1 MTYNL
6 VFGMKVISF
15 SQLPGG
21 SYSHP
26 NNALD
31 MIGSDNGVD
40 FWFAQGYWKA
50 IAGPWGNG
58 TYFFMSCD
66 AKGAPAAVHCA
77 DGKDRIVTLALTHS
91 ARQYVRTQVGKVY
104 GTGTPMY
111 EEGTVGKATGNHIHV
126 EVADGIRTGKS
137 WDAKLGVYRMEGELN
152 PLEVIYVLRSFSTV
166 KQTLGAKLKY
176 CDALTY
182 TPPQPPKP
190 PAPQMEKGKLYFVA
204 DRSPARIRQ
213 KLAFSNGKPIGAI
226 LATMPKGS
234 FAEITHLT
242 QRHEKDAQGFEWLQV
257 TYQTPTGDKVSGFVQ
272 GDLSAYLI
280 KKGG

>member
-1 MTYNL
+1 MNNL
-6 VFGMKVISF
+6 VFGMKMINI

-26 NNALD
+26 NGALD
-31 MIGSDNGVD
+31 MVGSDNGID

-111 EEGTVGKATGNHIHV
+111 EEGTVGQNVTGNHIHV

-152 PLEVIYVLRSFSTV
+152 PLEVISVLRSFSTV
-166 KQTLGAKLKY
+166 KETLGAKLKY
-176 CDALTY
+176 VDTLEY
-182 TPPQPPKP
+182 KP
-190 PAPQMEKGKLYFVA
+190 PIPPPPVMEKGKLYFVA
-204 DRSPARIRQ
+204 DRAPARIRQ
-213 KLAFSNGKPIGAI
+213 KLAFADGKPIGAI

-234 FAEITHLT
+234 FAEITHFT
-242 QRHEKDAQGFEWLQV
+242 QRHEKDGFEWMQV
-257 TYQTPTGDKVSGFVQ
+257 TYQTVTGDKVSGFVQ
-272 GDLSAYLI
+272 GDLGSYLI

>member
-1 MTYNL
+1 MYNL
-6 VFGMKVISF
+6 CFGMKVINI

-31 MIGSDNGVD
+31 MVGSDSYID

-66 AKGAPAAVHCA
+66 SKGAPAAVHCA

-111 EEGTVGKATGNHIHV
+111 EEGTVGKVTGNHIHV

-152 PLEVIYVLRSFSTV
+152 PLEVIAVLRSFSTV
-166 KQTLGAKLKY
+166 KETLGAKLKY
-176 CDALTY
+176 VDTLAY
-182 TPPQPPKP
+182 TPPAPPKP
-190 PAPQMEKGKLYFVA
+190 PAPQMEKSKLYFVA
-204 DRSPARIRQ
+204 HRSPARIRQ

-234 FAEITHLT
+234 FAEITHFT
-242 QRHEKDAQGFEWLQV
+242 QRHEKDAQGFEWMQV
-257 TYQTPTGDKVSGFVQ
+257 TYQTPTGDKVSGYVQ

>member
-1 MTYNL
+1 MYNL
-6 VFGMKVISF
+6 CFGMKVINI

-31 MIGSDNGVD
+31 MVGSDSYID

-66 AKGAPAAVHCA
+66 SKGAPAAVHCA
-77 DGKDRIVTLALTHS
+77 DGVDRIVTLALTHS
-91 ARQYVRTQVGKVY
+91 ERKYVRPTVGKVY
-104 GTGTPMY
+104 GTGTPIY
-111 EEGTVGKATGNHIHV
+111 EEGMKGQGVTGYHIHV

-137 WDAKLGVYRMEGELN
+137 WDSKLGVYRMEGELN
-152 PLEVIYVLRSFSTV
+152 PLEVMFVLRSFSKV
-166 KQTLGAKLKY
+166 EQTLGAKLKY
-176 CDALTY
+176 CDSLTY
-182 TPPQPPKP
+182 TPPAPAKP
-190 PAPQMEKGKLYFVA
+190 VLEKGKLYFFP

-234 FAEITHLT
+234 YAEITHLT
-242 QRHEKDAQGFEWLQV
+242 NRHEQDEQRFEWFQV
-257 TYQTPTGDKVSGFVQ
+257 KYKTPTGDIVEGYVQ
-272 GDLSAYLI
+272 GDLGSYLI
-280 KKGG
+280 KRG

>member
-1 MTYNL
+1 MNNL
-6 VFGMKVISF
+6 VFGMKTIAI

-26 NNALD
+26 NGALD
-31 MIGSDNGVD
+31 MVGSDSSID

-91 ARQYVRTQVGKVY
+91 ARQYVRTTVGKVY

-152 PLEVIYVLRSFSTV
+152 PLEVIAVLRTFSTV
-166 KQTLGAKLKY
+166 KETLGAKLKY
-176 CDALTY
+176 VDTLECKPSI
-182 TPPQPPKP
+182 PPPPV
-190 PAPQMEKGKLYFVA
+190 MEKGKLYFVA
-204 DRSPARIRQ
+204 DRAPARIRQ
-213 KLAFSNGKPIGAI
+213 KLAFADGKPIGAI

-234 FAEITHLT
+234 FAEITHFT
-242 QRHEKDAQGFEWLQV
+242 QRHEKDGFEWMQV
-257 TYQTPTGDKVSGFVQ
+257 TYQTVTGDKVSGYVQ

>member
-1 MTYNL
+1 MNNL

-26 NNALD
+26 NGALD
-31 MIGSDNGVD
+31 MVGSDSSID

-77 DGKDRIVTLALTHS
+77 DGNDRIVTLALTHS
-91 ARQYVRTQVGKVY
+91 ARQYVRTTVGKVY
-104 GTGTPMY
+104 ATGTPMY
-111 EEGTVGKATGNHIHV
+111 EEGTVGQATGNHIHV

-152 PLEVIYVLRSFSTV
+152 PLEVISVLRRFSTV
-166 KQTLGAKLKY
+166 KETLGAKLKY
-176 CDALTY
+176 VDTLEY
-182 TPPQPPKP
+182 KP
-190 PAPQMEKGKLYFVA
+190 PIPPPPVMEKGKLYFVA
-204 DRSPARIRQ
+204 DRAPARIRQ

-234 FAEITHLT
+234 WAEITHFT
-242 QRHEKDAQGFEWLQV
+242 QRHEKDGFEWMQV
-257 TYQTPTGDKVSGFVQ
+257 TYTTATGDKVSGYVQ
-272 GDLSAYLI
+272 GDLGSYLI

>member
-1 MTYNL
+1 MNNL

-26 NNALD
+26 NGALD
-31 MIGSDNGVD
+31 AVGSDSGID

-91 ARQYVRTQVGKVY
+91 ARKYVRPEVGKVY

-111 EEGTVGKATGNHIHV
+111 EEGTVGQATGNHIHI

-152 PLEVIYVLRSFSTV
+152 PLEVIAVLRSFSTV
-166 KQTLGAKLKY
+166 KGTLGAKLKY
-176 CDALTY
+176 VDSLTY
-182 TPPQPPKP
+182 TPPKP
-190 PAPQMEKGKLYFVA
+190 VPAHPMEKGKLYFVA
-204 DRSPARIRQ
+204 DKAPARIRQ
-213 KLAFSNGKPIGAI
+213 KLAFANGKPIGAI
-226 LATMPKGS
+226 LATMPKGAH
-234 FAEITHLT
+234 AEITHMT
-242 QRHEKDAQGFEWLQV
+242 ARHEADAQGFEWFQV
-257 TYQTPTGDKVSGFVQ
+257 AYFTPTGDAVAGYVQ
-272 GDLSAYLI
+272 GDLGSYLI
-280 KKGG
+280 VIGR

>member
-1 MTYNL
+1 MYNL

-26 NNALD
+26 NMALD
-31 MIGSDNGVD
+31 AVGSDSGID

-111 EEGTVGKATGNHIHV
+111 EEGTVGKGVTGNHIHV

-137 WDAKLGVYRMEGELN
+137 WDSKMGVYRMEGELN
-152 PLEVIYVLRSFSTV
+152 PLEVMFVLRSFSKV
-166 KQTLGAKLKY
+166 EQTLGAKLKY
-176 CDALTY
+176 CDSLTY
-182 TPPQPPKP
+182 TPPAPAKP
-190 PAPQMEKGKLYFVA
+190 VLEKGKLYFFP
-204 DRSPARIRQ
+204 DRAPARIRQ

-226 LATMPKGS
+226 LATMPKGAY
-234 FAEITHLT
+234 AEITHLT
-242 QRHEKDAQGFEWLQV
+242 NRHEQDEQRFEWFQV
-257 TYQTPTGDKVSGFVQ
+257 KYKTPTGDVVEGYVQ
-272 GDLSAYLI
+272 GDLGSYLI
-280 KKGG
+280 KRG

>member
-26 NNALD
+26 NMALD
-31 MIGSDNGVD
+31 AVGSDSGID

-66 AKGAPAAVHCA
+66 KNGAPAAVHCA
-77 DGKDRIVTLALTHS
+77 DNKDRIVTLALTHS
-91 ARQYVRTQVGKVY
+91 ARQYVRTTLGKVY

-137 WDAKLGVYRMEGELN
+137 WDSKLGVYRMEGELN
-152 PLEVIYVLRSFSTV
+152 PLEVIAVLRTFSRV
-166 KQTLGAKLKY
+166 EQTLGAKLKY
-176 CDALTY
+176 VDSLAY
-182 TPPQPPKP
+182 TPPAPPKP

-242 QRHEKDAQGFEWLQV
+242 QRHEKDAQGFEWMQV

>member
-1 MTYNL
+1 MNNL
-6 VFGMKVISF
+6 VFGMKVINI

-26 NNALD
+26 NMALD
-31 MIGSDNGVD
+31 MVGSDNGID
-40 FWFAQGYWKA
+40 FYFAQGYWKA

-91 ARQYVRTQVGKVY
+91 ARQYVRTTVGKVY

-152 PLEVIYVLRSFSTV
+152 PLEVIAVLRSFSTV
-166 KQTLGAKLKY
+166 KETLGAKLKY
-176 CDALTY
+176 VDTLAY
-182 TPPQPPKP
+182 KAPIPPPPV
-190 PAPQMEKGKLYFVA
+190 MEKGKLYFVA
-204 DRSPARIRQ
+204 DRAPARIRQ
-213 KLAFSNGKPIGAI
+213 KLAFADAKPIGAI

-234 FAEITHLT
+234 FAEITHFT
-242 QRHEKDAQGFEWLQV
+242 QRHEKDAQGFEWMQV
-257 TYQTPTGDKVSGFVQ
+257 TYQMPTGDKVSGFVQ